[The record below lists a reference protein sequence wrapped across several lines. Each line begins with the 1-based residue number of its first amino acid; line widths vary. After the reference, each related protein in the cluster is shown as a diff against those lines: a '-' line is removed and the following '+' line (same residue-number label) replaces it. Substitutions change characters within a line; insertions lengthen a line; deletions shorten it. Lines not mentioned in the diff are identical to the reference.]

1 MAALA
6 IGTGAFVVL
15 GQVLLRALRSFEVQQ
30 VVMAVRARCA
40 EVLGSLFVGMPIQL
54 LLALSIP
61 TMLAVVFIGSLL
73 GQALATNRLRRSLT
87 DIIADIEPTPIR
99 QLRRLLRLN
108 AESLVVVDSPR
119 LLCFCAGFFH
129 PKIYL
134 STTTVA
140 RLQEPELS
148 AVLAHEDHHRRRR
161 DPMRMALLT
170 ALQQALFFLPLVRV
184 LRQRYT
190 VAQEIAA
197 DNAALHQP
205 GGRVALARA
214 LYRLSAAAVPR
225 GAAAA
230 FAQRGLI
237 SVRVAI
243 LAGQRFSSA
252 PVPFVHIIATAVAM
266 MLFVF
271 FLTPPASA
279 GVGSPVHCPTG
290 SGLAIAVPDHQMFV
304 SLLQSPEVQTYIPG
318 GSDQRVCHQLS
329 C

>member
-1 MAALA
+1 
-6 IGTGAFVVL
+6 
-15 GQVLLRALRSFEVQQ
+15 
-30 VVMAVRARCA
+30 MAVRARCT

-61 TMLAVVFIGSLL
+61 TMLAVVCIGSLL
-73 GQALATNRLRRSLT
+73 WQVLATNRLRRSLT
-87 DIIADIEPTPIR
+87 DLITDIEPTPIH
-99 QLRRLLRLN
+99 QLRRRLRLN
-108 AESLVVVDSPR
+108 ADSLVVVDSPR
-119 LLCFCAGFFH
+119 PLCFCTGFFH
-129 PKIYL
+129 PRIYL

-170 ALQQALFFLPLVRV
+170 ALQQALFFLPLVGV

-205 GGRVALARA
+205 GGRAALARA
-214 LYRLSAAAVPR
+214 LYQLSAAAVPR
-225 GAAAA
+225 GVAVA

-237 SVRVAI
+237 SVRVAT

-271 FLTPPASA
+271 LLTPPASA
-279 GVGSPVHCPTG
+279 RVGSPVHCPTG
-290 SGLAIAVPDHQMFV
+290 PGLALALPDHQTPAL
-304 SLLQSPEVQTYIPG
+304 LLQSPKPQIHIPG
-318 GSDQRVCHQLS
+318 GSNQRVCHQLS